1 MSQSTNTQN
10 NDEFINNL
18 VMAITGNEI
27 SEFEPSYQITLAQEC
42 LNAFIS
48 FITEFVTAKYS
59 EIDAI
64 RLKSSLQF
72 SGDAFAKFSDLGEKF
87 DDAYNAF
94 LESLTL
100 ANS

>member
-27 SEFEPSYQITLAQEC
+27 SEYEDEYQSTLAQEC
-42 LNAFIS
+42 ITAFIN

-59 EIDAI
+59 EIDSI
-64 RLKSSLQF
+64 RLKSALQF
-72 SGDAFAKFSDLGEKF
+72 SGDAFAKFPDLGAKY
-87 DDAYNAF
+87 DDAYDSF
-94 LESLTL
+94 LESLTA